1 MDIKFLKQISQYIEE
16 FYIETRNLQAENM
29 ILEKQALESFDY
41 VNLQVDSHRTLDDLL
56 LNKEETFSEMLLRLI
71 DQKGKSDVT
80 VYKAASIDRK
90 LFSKIRSNNNYQP
103 SKNTAIALA
112 IALNLNL
119 DETHDLLLS
128 AGYALSLSSKFD
140 LIIRFFIENSN
151 YDIFEINETLH
162 YFDETLL
169 KV

>member
-1 MDIKFLKQISQYIEE
+1 MDNKFLKQISQYIEE
-16 FYIETRNLQAENM
+16 FYVEARKIQVEQMMLQEQTYDSLDYKKLEIKSQRNL
-29 ILEKQALESFDY
+29 SD
-41 VNLQVDSHRTLDDLL
+41 VL

-71 DQKGKSDVT
+71 DQKNKSDVA
-80 VYKAASIDRK
+80 VYKAANVDRK
-90 LFSKIRSNNNYQP
+90 LFSKIRSNTNYQP

-119 DETHDLLLS
+119 DESQDLLLS
-128 AGYALSLSSKFD
+128 AGYALSLSSRFD

-151 YDIFEINETLH
+151 FDMFEINETLH
-162 YFDETLL
+162 YFDEALL